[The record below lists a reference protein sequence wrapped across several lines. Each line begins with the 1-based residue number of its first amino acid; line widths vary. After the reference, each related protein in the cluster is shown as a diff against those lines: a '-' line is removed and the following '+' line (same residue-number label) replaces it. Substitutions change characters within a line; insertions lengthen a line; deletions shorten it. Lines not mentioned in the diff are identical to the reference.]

1 MVECK
6 LEVNRIKKILTLN
19 SRVHS
24 TVQSTEYTITQ
35 VLRAVS
41 ISEKRVNLPRV
52 NLIIKIILLKVIV
65 NISVLGS

>member
-6 LEVNRIKKILTLN
+6 LVINRIKKILTLN